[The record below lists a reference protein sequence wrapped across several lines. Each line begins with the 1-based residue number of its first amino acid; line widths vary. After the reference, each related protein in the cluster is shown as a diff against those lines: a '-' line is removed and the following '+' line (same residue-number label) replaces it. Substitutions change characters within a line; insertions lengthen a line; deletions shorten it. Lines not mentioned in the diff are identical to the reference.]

1 VGVYEDSVCRTKD
14 IVTRSLVNNWQTSNM
29 KKISN
34 LAIEKKLLLMLGAS
48 AFFVFAF
55 SENANSQV
63 TSTTNIESSTEAL
76 LEKHAMLKPQL
87 TQNIYHRPLV
97 FESVENADTVSSA
110 VYAVLDSPFSV
121 VSATFKKPNLWCEVL
136 ILHLNTKYCHS
147 SSEAVKPAKL
157 VVNIGKKTPQPLA
170 ETFLLEFSHHVTA
183 ESAKYLAVE
192 LHANK
197 GPLNTT
203 DYQLQLRAVPLPD
216 GKTFINLRYSYG
228 YGLAGKLAM
237 QTYLSTLGRGK
248 VGFTKLT
255 SGEKSA
261 YVGGMRGAVERN
273 TMRYYLAME
282 AYLASLKQSPV
293 QLPEARL
300 QYWFDATEEYALQL
314 REVDRS
320 SYMAMKKDE
329 YQRQQNI
336 PLGFR

>member
-1 VGVYEDSVCRTKD
+1 
-14 IVTRSLVNNWQTSNM
+14 M
-29 KKISN
+29 KKKLN
-34 LAIEKKLLLMLGAS
+34 LTIEKKLLVALGAS
-48 AFFVFAF
+48 AILACI
-55 SENANSQV
+55 SIENASSQV
-63 TSTTNIESSTEAL
+63 IATANSESSTVGL
-76 LEKHAMLKPQL
+76 LEKHAMLKSQL

-97 FESVENADTVSSA
+97 FESAENTETVSSA

-121 VSATFKKPNLWCEVL
+121 VSATFKKPDLWCEVL
-136 ILHLNTKYCHS
+136 ILHLNTKYCQAS
-147 SSEAVKPAKL
+147 PEPVKPARL

-170 ETFLLEFSHHVTA
+170 DTFLLEFSHRVTA
-183 ESAKYLAVE
+183 ETSNYLAVE

-203 DYQLQLRAVPLPD
+203 DYQLQLRAVPLSD

-248 VGFTKLT
+248 VGFTKVP
-255 SGEKSA
+255 SVEKST

-282 AYLASLKQSPV
+282 AYLASPKQSPA
-293 QLPEARL
+293 QPPEARL

-320 SYMAMKKDE
+320 SYLAMKKDE
-329 YQRQQNI
+329 YQRQKNT
-336 PLGFR
+336 PFTFR